1 MNKLKGKG
9 KLILY
14 ACSGLGVNMLNMIVG
29 SYLCSALIV
38 GVDTWAPEDIGLWTY
53 SHKDLVIPA
62 LWMVLAAIAKVIDGL
77 IDLPF
82 SHFTDNLRTR
92 FGRRKPALLI
102 GFIPMVIAYLL
113 FLVPLDSSATVLN
126 TVWFALLLGVFYGT
140 YTLTMLT
147 YYATFAEVAESE
159 QDLVLLSNTKSICD
173 VVYMSMS
180 FALVPVFVNIG
191 MSIRVVA
198 LMFLPLALTMA
209 IPFFMLKEKKYS
221 KEEIA
226 QAKLAK
232 KAENKVERPT
242 VIKSIGFTFRDK
254 PYILWLCV
262 LAVTNIGLQL
272 FLTGINEYF
281 SNTGL
286 NMTLVMAPS
295 FAPVPLT
302 IMLYN
307 KVMKKKGLGTA
318 YRMIL
323 LIFAL
328 GMGLMGL
335 VYLIPESLLTVY
347 AIGCSIIVSFAI
359 GAFFSVTYLIPSTR
373 AALRAN
379 ENESASSMYYA
390 IQGLF
395 EAAAAAIAGSVI
407 LTLLKTNGLVNL
419 TTIIVAVACIAAFV
433 LSFVLPKSITTI
445 GKENKES
452 EETVTVGE
460 GV

>member
-113 FLVPLDSSATVLN
+113 FLVPLNGSATVLN
-126 TVWFALLLGVFYGT
+126 TLWFALLLGVFYGT

-147 YYATFAEVAESE
+147 YYATFAEVAQSE

-198 LMFLPLALTMA
+198 LMFLPLALTMV
-209 IPFFMLKEKKYS
+209 IPFFMLKEKKYT
-221 KEEIA
+221 KEEII
-226 QAKLAK
+226 QAKRI
-232 KAENKVERPT
+232 ENKAERPT

-307 KVMKKKGLGTA
+307 RVMKKKGLGTA

-328 GMGLMGL
+328 GMGLMGF
-335 VYLIPESLLTVY
+335 VYSIPESMLTLY
-347 AIGCSIIVSFAI
+347 AIGCSVIVSFAI

-373 AALRAN
+373 AALRAG

-419 TTIIVAVACIAAFV
+419 TTIIVAVVCVAAFA
-433 LSFVLPKSITTI
+433 LSFVLPKSITDI
-445 GKENKES
+445 GKVHKES
-452 EETVTVGE
+452 EEAVTVGE
-460 GV
+460 GNE

>member
-1 MNKLKGKG
+1 MKIKGKG

-38 GVDTWAPEDIGLWTY
+38 GIDTWAPEDIGLWTY
-53 SHKDLVIPA
+53 SNKDLVIPA
-62 LWMVLAAIAKVIDGL
+62 LWMVLAAIAKLIDGL

-102 GFIPMVIAYLL
+102 GFIPMIAAYLL
-113 FLVPLDSSATVLN
+113 FLVPLQGSATVLN
-126 TVWFALLLGVFYGT
+126 TIWFALLLGVFYGT

-147 YYATFAEVAESE
+147 YYATFAEIAETE

-198 LMFLPLALTMA
+198 LMFLPLAATML
-209 IPFFMLKEKKYS
+209 IPFLMLKEKKYS

-226 QAKLAK
+226 EAK
-232 KAENKVERPT
+232 KMENKANRPT
-242 VIKSIGFTFRDK
+242 VMKSIRFTFQDK

-272 FLTGINEYF
+272 FLSGINEYF

-302 IMLYN
+302 ILLYN
-307 KVMKKKGLGTA
+307 KLMKTKGLGFA
-318 YRMIL
+318 YRVIL

-335 VYLIPESLLTVY
+335 VYVIPESWLTVF
-347 AIGCSIIVSFAI
+347 AICCSVIVSFSI

-373 AALRAN
+373 AGLRQG

-395 EAAAAAIAGSVI
+395 EAAAAAIASSVI
-407 LTLLKTNGLVNL
+407 LTLLKTTGYVNL
-419 TTIIVAVACIAAFV
+419 TTIIVAVFCVLAFI
-433 LSFVLPKSITTI
+433 LSFILPKTITTI
-445 GKENKES
+445 GKVNKE
-452 EETVTVGE
+452 EAETVTVGDNA
-460 GV
+460 

>member
-38 GVDTWAPEDIGLWTY
+38 GIDTWAPEDIGLWTY
-53 SHKDLVIPA
+53 SHRDLVIPA
-62 LWMVLAAIAKVIDGL
+62 LWMVLAAIAKVMDGF

-82 SHFTDNLRTR
+82 SFFTDNLRTR

-102 GFIPMVIAYLL
+102 GFIPMIIAYLL
-113 FLVPLDSSATVLN
+113 FLVPLNGSATVLN
-126 TVWFALLLGVFYGT
+126 TVWFAVMLGVFYGT

-147 YYATFAEVAESE
+147 YYATFAEIAENE

-173 VVYMSMS
+173 VVYMSLS

-191 MSIRVVA
+191 MSIRIVA

-221 KEEIA
+221 KEEIIE
-226 QAKLAK
+226 AKIAK
-232 KAENKVERPT
+232 KTDKANRPT

-272 FLTGINEYF
+272 FLSGINEYF

-307 KVMKKKGLGTA
+307 RLMKKYGLGA
-318 YRMIL
+318 AFRVIL
-323 LIFAL
+323 LVFAL
-328 GMGLMGL
+328 GMALMGF
-335 VYLIPESLLTVY
+335 VYSIPESMLTLY
-347 AIGCSIIVSFAI
+347 AIGCSVIVSFSI
-359 GAFFSVTYLIPSTR
+359 GAFFSVTYLVPSTR
-373 AALRAN
+373 AALRQG

-395 EAAAAAIAGSVI
+395 EAAAAAIASSVI
-407 LTLLKTNGLVNL
+407 LTLLKTNGYINL
-419 TTIIVAVACIAAFV
+419 TTIIVAVFCVLAFG
-433 LSFVLPKSITTI
+433 LSFVLPKGVTRI
-445 GKENKES
+445 GKLEK
-452 EETVTVGE
+452 ETVTVSE
-460 GV
+460 EE

>member
-38 GVDTWAPEDIGLWTY
+38 GIDTWAPEDIGLWTY
-53 SHKDLVIPA
+53 SHRDLVIPA
-62 LWMVLAAIAKVIDGL
+62 LWMVLAAIAKVLDGF

-82 SHFTDNLRTR
+82 SFFTDNLRTR
-92 FGRRKPALLI
+92 LGRRKPALLI
-102 GFIPMVIAYLL
+102 GFIPMIIAYLL
-113 FLVPLDSSATVLN
+113 FLVPLNGSATVLN
-126 TVWFALLLGVFYGT
+126 TVWFAALLCIFYGT

-147 YYATFAEVAESE
+147 YYATFAEIAENE

-173 VVYMSMS
+173 VVYMSLS
-180 FALVPVFVNIG
+180 FALVPVFVSIG
-191 MSIRVVA
+191 MSIRIVA
-198 LMFLPLALTMA
+198 LLFLPLALTMA

-226 QAKLAK
+226 KAKIAK
-232 KAENKVERPT
+232 KVDKANRPT

-272 FLTGINEYF
+272 FLSGINEYF

-307 KVMKKKGLGTA
+307 RLMKKYGLGA
-318 YRMIL
+318 AFRVIL
-323 LIFAL
+323 LVFAL
-328 GMGLMGL
+328 GMALMGF
-335 VYLIPESLLTVY
+335 VYSIPESMLTLY
-347 AIGCSIIVSFAI
+347 AIGCSVIVSFSI
-359 GAFFSVTYLIPSTR
+359 GAFFSVTYLVPSTR
-373 AALRAN
+373 AALRQG

-395 EAAAAAIAGSVI
+395 EAAAAAIASSVI
-407 LTLLKTNGLVNL
+407 LTLLKTNGYINL
-419 TTIIVAVACIAAFV
+419 TTIIVAVFCVLAFG
-433 LSFVLPKSITTI
+433 LSFVLPKGVTRI
-445 GKENKES
+445 GKLEK
-452 EETVTVGE
+452 ETVTVSE
-460 GV
+460 DE

>member
-113 FLVPLDSSATVLN
+113 FLVPLDGSATVLN

-147 YYATFAEVAESE
+147 YYATFAEVAQNE

-198 LMFLPLALTMA
+198 LMFLPLALTMV
-209 IPFFMLKEKKYS
+209 IPFFMLKEKKYT
-221 KEEIA
+221 KEEII
-226 QAKLAK
+226 QAKRI
-232 KAENKVERPT
+232 ENKAERPT

-307 KVMKKKGLGTA
+307 RVMKKKGLGTA

-328 GMGLMGL
+328 GMGLMGF
-335 VYLIPESLLTVY
+335 VYSIPESMLTLY
-347 AIGCSIIVSFAI
+347 AIGCSVIVSFSI

-373 AALRAN
+373 AALRAG

-419 TTIIVAVACIAAFV
+419 TTIIVAVVCVAAFA
-433 LSFVLPKSITTI
+433 LSFVLPKSITDI
-445 GKENKES
+445 GKVHKES
-452 EETVTVGE
+452 EEAVTVGE
-460 GV
+460 GNE

>member
-38 GVDTWAPEDIGLWTY
+38 GVDTWAPEDIGLWTS

-102 GFIPMVIAYLL
+102 GFIPMIIAYLL
-113 FLVPLDSSATVLN
+113 FLVPLDGSATVLN

-147 YYATFAEVAESE
+147 YYATFAEIAENE

-198 LMFLPLALTMA
+198 LMFLPLALTMI
-209 IPFFMLKEKKYS
+209 IPFFMLKEKKYT
-221 KEEIA
+221 KEEII
-226 QAKLAK
+226 QAKRI
-232 KAENKVERPT
+232 ENKAERPT

-307 KVMKKKGLGTA
+307 RVMKKKGLGTA

-335 VYLIPESLLTVY
+335 VYVIPKSLITVF
-347 AIGCSIIVSFAI
+347 AIGCSVIVSFSI

-373 AALRAN
+373 AALRAG

-419 TTIIVAVACIAAFV
+419 TTIIVAVVCVAAFA
-433 LSFVLPKSITTI
+433 LSFVLPKSITDI
-445 GKENKES
+445 GKIHKES
-452 EETVTVGE
+452 AEAVSVGE
-460 GV
+460 GNE

>member
-38 GVDTWAPEDIGLWTY
+38 GIDTWAPEDIGLWTY
-53 SHKDLVIPA
+53 SHRDLVIPA
-62 LWMVLAAIAKVIDGL
+62 LWMVLAAIAKVLDGF

-82 SHFTDNLRTR
+82 SFFTDNLRTR

-102 GFIPMVIAYLL
+102 GFIPMIIAYLL
-113 FLVPLDSSATVLN
+113 FLVPLNGSATVLN
-126 TVWFALLLGVFYGT
+126 TVWFALILGVFYGT

-147 YYATFAEVAESE
+147 YYATFAEIAENE

-173 VVYMSMS
+173 VVYMSLS

-191 MSIRVVA
+191 MSIRIVA
-198 LMFLPLALTMA
+198 LLFLPLALTMA
-209 IPFFMLKEKKYS
+209 IPFCMLKEKKYS
-221 KEEIA
+221 KEEIIEAKAA
-226 QAKLAK
+226 Q
-232 KAENKVERPT
+232 KADKANRPT

-272 FLTGINEYF
+272 FLSGINEYF

-307 KVMKKKGLGTA
+307 KLMKKHGLGVA
-318 YRMIL
+318 FRVIL
-323 LIFAL
+323 LVFAL
-328 GMGLMGL
+328 GMALMGF
-335 VYLIPESLLTVY
+335 VYSIPESMLTLY
-347 AIGCSIIVSFAI
+347 AIGCSVIVSFSI
-359 GAFFSVTYLIPSTR
+359 GAFFSVTYLVPSTR
-373 AALRAN
+373 AALRQG

-395 EAAAAAIAGSVI
+395 EAAAAAIASSVI
-407 LTLLKTNGLVNL
+407 LTLLKTNGYINL
-419 TTIIVAVACIAAFV
+419 TTIIVSVFCVLAFG
-433 LSFVLPKSITTI
+433 LSFVLPKTVTRI
-445 GKENKES
+445 GKLEK
-452 EETVTVGE
+452 ETVAVSE
-460 GV
+460 DE

>member
-102 GFIPMVIAYLL
+102 GFIPMIIAYLL
-113 FLVPLDSSATVLN
+113 FLVPLDGSATVLN
-126 TVWFALLLGVFYGT
+126 TLWFALLLGVFYGT

-147 YYATFAEVAESE
+147 YYATFAEVAQNE

-198 LMFLPLALTMA
+198 LMFLPLALTMV
-209 IPFFMLKEKKYS
+209 IPFFMLKEKKYT
-221 KEEIA
+221 KEEII
-226 QAKLAK
+226 QAKRI
-232 KAENKVERPT
+232 ENKAERPT

-307 KVMKKKGLGTA
+307 HVMKKKGLGTA

-328 GMGLMGL
+328 GMGLMGF
-335 VYLIPESLLTVY
+335 VYSIPESMLTLY
-347 AIGCSIIVSFAI
+347 AIGCSVIVSFAI

-373 AALRAN
+373 AALRAG

-419 TTIIVAVACIAAFV
+419 TTIIVAVVCVAAFA
-433 LSFVLPKSITTI
+433 LSFVLPKSITDI
-445 GKENKES
+445 GKVHKES
-452 EETVTVGE
+452 EEAVTVGE
-460 GV
+460 GNE

>member
-38 GVDTWAPEDIGLWTY
+38 GIDTWAPEDIGLWTY
-53 SHKDLVIPA
+53 SHQNLVIPA
-62 LWMVLAAIAKVIDGL
+62 LWMVLAAIAKVLDGL

-82 SHFTDNLRTR
+82 SFFTDNLRTR
-92 FGRRKPALLI
+92 IGRRKPALLI

-113 FLVPLDSSATVLN
+113 FLVPLNGSATVMN
-126 TVWFALLLGVFYGT
+126 TIWFAVLLCIFYGT
-140 YTLTMLT
+140 YTLTMLS
-147 YYATFAEVAESE
+147 YYATFAEIAESE
-159 QDLVLLSNTKSICD
+159 KELVLLSNTKSICD
-173 VVYMSMS
+173 VVYMSLS
-180 FALVPVFVNIG
+180 FALVPVFVNMG
-191 MSIRVVA
+191 MSIRIVA

-209 IPFFMLKEKKYS
+209 IPFFMLKEKKYN

-226 QAKLAK
+226 EIKAAK
-232 KAENKVERPT
+232 KADKANRPT
-242 VIKSIGFTFRDK
+242 VIKSMAFTFRDK

-272 FLTGINEYF
+272 FLSGINEYF

-302 IMLYN
+302 ILLYN
-307 KVMKKKGLGTA
+307 KVMKKKGLGAA

-335 VYLIPESLLTVY
+335 VYVIPQSWLTLF

-373 AALRAN
+373 AALRQG

-395 EAAAAAIAGSVI
+395 EASAAAIASSVI
-407 LTLLKTNGLVNL
+407 LTLLKTTGYVNL
-419 TTIIVAVACIAAFV
+419 TTILVAVICVLAFG
-433 LSFVLPKSITTI
+433 LSFILPKSITTI
-445 GKENKES
+445 GKENKETAES
-452 EETVTVGE
+452 VVVGE
-460 GV
+460 DA

>member
-38 GVDTWAPEDIGLWTY
+38 GVDTWAPEHIGLWTY

-102 GFIPMVIAYLL
+102 GFIPMIIAYLL
-113 FLVPLDSSATVLN
+113 FLVPLDGSATVLN
-126 TVWFALLLGVFYGT
+126 TVWFALLLGVFYST

-147 YYATFAEVAESE
+147 YYATFAEVAQSE
-159 QDLVLLSNTKSICD
+159 QELVLLSNTKSICD

-209 IPFFMLKEKKYS
+209 IPFFMLKEKKYT
-221 KEEIA
+221 KEEIIR
-226 QAKLAK
+226 AKRI
-232 KAENKVERPT
+232 ENKAERPT

-307 KVMKKKGLGTA
+307 RVMKKKGLGTA

-328 GMGLMGL
+328 GMGLMGF
-335 VYLIPESLLTVY
+335 VYSIPESMLTLY
-347 AIGCSIIVSFAI
+347 AIGCSVIVSFSI

-373 AALRAN
+373 AALRAG

-419 TTIIVAVACIAAFV
+419 TTIIVAAVCVAAFA
-433 LSFVLPKSITTI
+433 LSFVLPKSITDI
-445 GKENKES
+445 GKVHKES
-452 EETVTVGE
+452 EEAVSVGE
-460 GV
+460 GNE

>member
-1 MNKLKGKG
+1 MKIKGKG

-14 ACSGLGVNMLNMIVG
+14 ACSGLGVNMLNMIMG

-53 SHKDLVIPA
+53 AHKDLVIPA

-102 GFIPMVIAYLL
+102 GFIPMIIAYLL
-113 FLVPLDSSATVLN
+113 MMVPLDGSATVLN
-126 TVWFALLLGVFYGT
+126 TIWFAAMLCVFYGT

-147 YYATFAEVAESE
+147 YYATFAEVAETE
-159 QDLVLLSNTKSICD
+159 QDLVLLSNAKSICD

-180 FALVPVFVNIG
+180 FALVPVFVSLGMNIR
-191 MSIRVVA
+191 IVA

-209 IPFFMLKEKKYS
+209 IPFFMLKEKKYT

-226 QAKLAK
+226 EAK
-232 KAENKVERPT
+232 KPENKSQRLT
-242 VIKSIGFTFRDK
+242 VLQSIRFTFQDK

-262 LAVTNIGLQL
+262 LFVANMGLQL
-272 FLTGINEYF
+272 FLSGINEYF

-302 IMLYN
+302 ILLYN
-307 KVMKKKGLGTA
+307 KLLKKKGLGFA
-318 YRMIL
+318 YRTIL

-335 VYLIPESLLTVY
+335 VHFLPEGWLTPF
-347 AIGCSIIVSFAI
+347 AIGCSVIVSFSI
-359 GAFFSVTYLIPSTR
+359 GAFFSVTYLVPSTR
-373 AALRAN
+373 AALRQE
-379 ENESASSMYYA
+379 ENRSASSMYYA

-395 EAAAAAIAGSVI
+395 EAASAATASYVI
-407 LTLLKTNGLVNL
+407 LTLLKITGGVSM
-419 TTIIVAVACIAAFV
+419 TTVLVAVLCVAAV
-433 LSFVLPKSITTI
+433 ALSFILPKQMAHI
-445 GKENKES
+445 GKQNKDEA
-452 EETVTVGE
+452 EAVTVGE
-460 GV
+460 KA

>member
-1 MNKLKGKG
+1 MNKIKGKG

-38 GVDTWAPEDIGLWTY
+38 GIDTWAPEDIGLWTY
-53 SHKDLVIPA
+53 SHRDLVIPA
-62 LWMVLAAIAKVIDGL
+62 LWMVLAAIAKVLDGF

-82 SHFTDNLRTR
+82 SFFTDNLRTR

-102 GFIPMVIAYLL
+102 GFIPMIIAYLL
-113 FLVPLDSSATVLN
+113 FLVPLNGSATVLN

-147 YYATFAEVAESE
+147 YYATFAEIAENE
-159 QDLVLLSNTKSICD
+159 QELVLLSNTKSICD
-173 VVYMSMS
+173 VVYMSLS
-180 FALVPVFVNIG
+180 FALVPVFVSIG
-191 MSIRVVA
+191 MNIRIVA
-198 LMFLPLALTMA
+198 LLFLPLALTMA

-226 QAKLAK
+226 EAKIAK
-232 KAENKVERPT
+232 KLDRANRPT
-242 VIKSIGFTFRDK
+242 VIKSIGFTFRDT

-272 FLTGINEYF
+272 FLSGINEYF

-307 KVMKKKGLGTA
+307 KLMKKYGLGA
-318 YRMIL
+318 AFRVIL

-328 GMGLMGL
+328 GMALMGF
-335 VYLIPESLLTVY
+335 VYSIPESMLTLY
-347 AIGCSIIVSFAI
+347 AIGCSVIVSFSI
-359 GAFFSVTYLIPSTR
+359 GAFFSVTYLVPSTR
-373 AALRAN
+373 AALRQG

-395 EAAAAAIAGSVI
+395 EAAAAAIASSVI

-419 TTIIVAVACIAAFV
+419 TTIIVSVFCVLAFG
-433 LSFVLPKSITTI
+433 LSFVLPKTVTRI
-445 GKENKES
+445 GKAEK
-452 EETVTVGE
+452 ETVAVSE
-460 GV
+460 DK

>member
-53 SHKDLVIPA
+53 SHRDLVIPA

-102 GFIPMVIAYLL
+102 GFIPMIIAYLL
-113 FLVPLDSSATVLN
+113 FLVPLDGSATLLN

-147 YYATFAEVAESE
+147 YYATFAEIAENE

-198 LMFLPLALTMA
+198 LMFLPLALTMV
-209 IPFFMLKEKKYS
+209 IPFFMLKEKKYT
-221 KEEIA
+221 KEEII
-226 QAKLAK
+226 QAKRI
-232 KAENKVERPT
+232 ENKAERPT

-307 KVMKKKGLGTA
+307 RVMKKKGLGTA

-335 VYLIPESLLTVY
+335 VYVIPKSLITVF
-347 AIGCSIIVSFAI
+347 AIGCSVIVSFAI

-373 AALRAN
+373 AALRAG

-419 TTIIVAVACIAAFV
+419 TTIIVAMVCVAAFA
-433 LSFVLPKSITTI
+433 LSFVLPKSITDI
-445 GKENKES
+445 GKIHKES
-452 EETVTVGE
+452 EEAVSVGE
-460 GV
+460 GNE

>member
-53 SHKDLVIPA
+53 SHKNLVIPA

-102 GFIPMVIAYLL
+102 GFIPMIIAYLL
-113 FLVPLDSSATVLN
+113 FLVPLDGSATLLN

-147 YYATFAEVAESE
+147 YYATFAEIAENE

-198 LMFLPLALTMA
+198 LMFLPLALTMV
-209 IPFFMLKEKKYS
+209 IPFFMLKEKKYT
-221 KEEIA
+221 KEEII
-226 QAKLAK
+226 QAKRI
-232 KAENKVERPT
+232 ENKAERPT

-307 KVMKKKGLGTA
+307 RVMKKKGLGTA

-335 VYLIPESLLTVY
+335 VYVIPKSLITVF
-347 AIGCSIIVSFAI
+347 AIGCSVIVSFSI

-373 AALRAN
+373 AALRAG

-419 TTIIVAVACIAAFV
+419 TTIIVAVVCVAAFA
-433 LSFVLPKSITTI
+433 LSFVLPKSITDI
-445 GKENKES
+445 GKIHKES
-452 EETVTVGE
+452 EEAVSVGE
-460 GV
+460 GN

>member
-1 MNKLKGKG
+1 MNKIKGKG

-38 GVDTWAPEDIGLWTY
+38 GIDTWAPEDIGLWTY
-53 SHKDLVIPA
+53 SHRDLVIPA
-62 LWMVLAAIAKVIDGL
+62 LWMVLAAIAKVLDGF

-82 SHFTDNLRTR
+82 SFFTDNLRTR

-102 GFIPMVIAYLL
+102 GFIPMIIAYLL
-113 FLVPLDSSATVLN
+113 FLVPLNGSATVLN

-147 YYATFAEVAESE
+147 YYATFAEIAENE
-159 QDLVLLSNTKSICD
+159 QELVLLSNTKSICD
-173 VVYMSMS
+173 VVYMSLS
-180 FALVPVFVNIG
+180 FALVPVFVSIG
-191 MSIRVVA
+191 MNIRIVA
-198 LMFLPLALTMA
+198 LLFLPLALTMA

-226 QAKLAK
+226 EAKIAK
-232 KAENKVERPT
+232 KLDRANRPT
-242 VIKSIGFTFRDK
+242 VIKSIGFTFRDT

-272 FLTGINEYF
+272 FLSGINEYF

-307 KVMKKKGLGTA
+307 KLMKKYGLGA
-318 YRMIL
+318 AFRVIL

-328 GMGLMGL
+328 GMALMGF
-335 VYLIPESLLTVY
+335 VYSIPESMLTLY
-347 AIGCSIIVSFAI
+347 AIGCSVIVSFSI
-359 GAFFSVTYLIPSTR
+359 GAFFSVTYLVPSTR
-373 AALRAN
+373 AALRQN

-395 EAAAAAIAGSVI
+395 EAAAAAIASSVI

-419 TTIIVAVACIAAFV
+419 TTIIVSVFCVLAFG
-433 LSFVLPKSITTI
+433 LSFVLPQTVTRI
-445 GKENKES
+445 GKLEK
-452 EETVTVGE
+452 ETVAVSE
-460 GV
+460 DK

>member
-1 MNKLKGKG
+1 MKIKGKG

-53 SHKDLVIPA
+53 SNKDLVIPA

-102 GFIPMVIAYLL
+102 GFIPMIISYLL
-113 FLVPLDSSATVLN
+113 FLVPLQGSATVPN
-126 TVWFALLLGVFYGT
+126 TIWFALLLGVFYGT
-140 YTLTMLT
+140 YTLTMLA
-147 YYATFAEVAESE
+147 YYATFAEIAETE

-173 VVYMSMS
+173 VVYMSLS
-180 FALVPVFVNIG
+180 FALVPVFVNMG
-191 MSIRVVA
+191 MSIRIVA
-198 LMFLPLALTMA
+198 LLFLPLALTML
-209 IPFFMLKEKKYS
+209 IPFLMLKEKKYTQ
-221 KEEIA
+221 EEIEEV
-226 QAKLAK
+226 K
-232 KAENKVERPT
+232 KPEYKASRPT
-242 VIKSIGFTFRDK
+242 VLKSIRFTFQDK
-254 PYILWLCV
+254 SYILWLCV

-272 FLTGINEYF
+272 FLSGINEYF

-302 IMLYN
+302 ILLYN
-307 KVMKKKGLGTA
+307 KLMKKHGLGA
-318 YRMIL
+318 AFRVIL

-335 VYLIPESLLTVY
+335 VYVIPQSILTVF
-347 AIGCSIIVSFAI
+347 AIGCSVIVSFSI

-373 AALRAN
+373 AALRQG

-395 EAAAAAIAGSVI
+395 EASAAAIASSVI
-407 LTLLKTNGLVNL
+407 LTLLKTTGYINL
-419 TTIIVAVACIAAFV
+419 TTIIVAVFCVLAFI
-433 LSFVLPKSITTI
+433 LSFTLPKTITTI
-445 GKENKES
+445 GKANKE
-452 EETVTVGE
+452 EAETVTVGE
-460 GV
+460 DA